1 MIAAKIEDKSLVVD
15 ILTASFDQ
23 NISVNYV
30 VKQDGQRKAR
40 IRRLMEY
47 CFESCFHNGIV
58 YLSKDRN
65 ACALILFP
73 EQETVSLKSI
83 MNDLR
88 LAFSCIG
95 PERLP
100 KVLSRESK
108 VKSYYPKQSIFY
120 LRFIGVHP
128 DFQRKGIGSSLIA
141 DIVNEARTMK
151 KPIYLETSMA
161 ENVKFYKNM
170 GFELFN
176 ELHLPHQLFLFRISN
191 V

>member
-1 MIAAKIEDKSLVVD
+1 MITAKIEDKSLVVD

-23 NISVNYV
+23 NVSVNYV
-30 VKQDGQRKAR
+30 VKQDGQRKER

-47 CFESCFHNGIV
+47 CFDSCFQNGTV

-73 EQETVSLKSI
+73 EQEKVSLKSV

-100 KVLSRESK
+100 KILSRESK
-108 VKSYYPKQSIFY
+108 VKSNYPKRSIFY

-141 DIVNEARTMK
+141 DIINEARMMS

-161 ENVKFYKNM
+161 ENVKFYKSM

-176 ELHLPHQLFLFRISN
+176 ELHLPHQLFLFRIN
-191 V
+191 ND

>member
-1 MIAAKIEDKSLVVD
+1 MIIAKIEDKSLVVD

-23 NISVNYV
+23 NKSVNYV
-30 VKQDGQRKAR
+30 IKQDGQRKER
-40 IRRLMEY
+40 IRKLMEY
-47 CFESCFHNGIV
+47 CFESCFQNGTV

-73 EQETVSLKSI
+73 EQEKVSLKSI
-83 MNDLR
+83 VNDLR

-95 PERLP
+95 PERLL

-108 VKSYYPKQSIFY
+108 VKSNYPKQSIFY

-128 DFQRKGIGSSLIA
+128 DFQRKGIGSSLII
-141 DIVNEARTMK
+141 DIINEAKILK
-151 KPIYLETSMA
+151 KPIYLETSME

-176 ELHLPHQLFLFRISN
+176 ELHLPHQLFLFRIN
-191 V
+191 ND

>member
-1 MIAAKIEDKSLVVD
+1 MITARIEDKSLVVD
-15 ILTASFDQ
+15 ILSASFDQ

-30 VKQDGQRKAR
+30 VKQDGKRKER

-47 CFESCFHNGIV
+47 CFDSCFQNGKV
-58 YLSKDRN
+58 YLSGDRN

-73 EQETVSLKSI
+73 EQEKVSLQSV

-100 KVLSRESK
+100 KVLARESK
-108 VKSYYPKQSIFY
+108 VKSNYPKHSIFY
-120 LRFIGVHP
+120 LRFVGVHP
-128 DFQRKGIGSSLIA
+128 DYQRNGIGSSLINE
-141 DIVNEARTMK
+141 IIHEARVMK
-151 KPIYLETSMA
+151 KPVYLETSMID
-161 ENVKFYKNM
+161 NVKFYKNL

-176 ELHLPHQLFLFRISN
+176 ELHLPHQLFLFRRN
-191 V
+191 ND